1 MKVLLSKE
9 CLSKYELKDIIRNV
23 HHLFDEYNSKKLLV
37 KFYKDDALSAHTNK
51 EIYVNGRVSNPV
63 LTATLKREP
72 LIFEIQSFNTK
83 LRTLKAN
90 FTEEEKLIFKY
101 CIEEHKTE
109 CELCDLLHS
118 SVKTVR
124 WIKKSCY
131 VKIALRF
138 GLTE

>member
-1 MKVLLSKE
+1 MKILLSKE
-9 CLSKYELKDIIRNV
+9 CLSKYELKEIIKNV
-23 HHLFDEYNSKKLLV
+23 HQLFDEYNSKKILV
-37 KFYKDDALSAHTNK
+37 KFYREEVLSAHINK
-51 EIYVNGRVSNPV
+51 EFVHNKKVSNPV

-72 LIFEIQSFNTK
+72 LIIEIQNFNTK

-90 FTEEEKLIFKY
+90 FTEEEKKIFKY
-101 CIEEHKTE
+101 CIEERKTE

-131 VKIALRF
+131 VKTALRF
-138 GLTE
+138 GLIE